1 MRRLLLVSLVMFL
14 LIITASALDINYYDL
29 DSDITTEWDEG
40 TGVTYLEIDNQI
52 RQPNNNT
59 DDYIASR
66 ANDHDESEFGFT
78 PFLGTP
84 SYVTYGFIQ
93 KQVQMQNILLNYKEQ
108 VKMYVK

>member
-1 MRRLLLVSLVMFL
+1 MFL

-59 DDYIASR
+59 DDY
-66 ANDHDESEFGFT
+66 
-78 PFLGTP
+78 
-84 SYVTYGFIQ
+84 
-93 KQVQMQNILLNYKEQ
+93 
-108 VKMYVK
+108 